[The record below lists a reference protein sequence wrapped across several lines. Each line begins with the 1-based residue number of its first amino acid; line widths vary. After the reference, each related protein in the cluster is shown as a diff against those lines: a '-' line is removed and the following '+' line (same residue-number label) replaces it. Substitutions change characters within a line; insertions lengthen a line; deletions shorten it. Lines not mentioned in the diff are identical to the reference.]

1 MVINPKNFWDRCGD
15 AGFVDHRT
23 RRSSAIA
30 SGWCPS
36 WRSQLLHPSW
46 WGSRVFRVS
55 KSCLHTAGSHWKTEA
70 QIATCWNWRYFQREK
85 MDLTAGVW
93 CFFHALFFF
102 PLWKLNLPKSHGSCC
117 TDPRAWCEIIRGST
131 IFVTVD
137 WLDWSCHD
145 EIEHVLNKTRS
156 FAADMGVSENSVPL
170 FTQWFCWSLSL
181 LNGYFIGNIPY
192 FQTNPYWRMDFLIC
206 KFWWFGDDPTC
217 VHAYAIPLFRRCSC
231 NLHMRVGWVQHGPTF
246 YHVQSNYTGHFV
258 QNTSQTEGVGLFT
271 PTKIESVHS
280 RIPDVHWMFTYVQG
294 HARIPMMST

>member
-70 QIATCWNWRYFQREK
+70 QIATCWNWRYFQREN

-93 CFFHALFFF
+93 CFFHALFFC
-102 PLWKLNLPKSHGSCC
+102 PLWKLNLPFAGKNAMVLVAPIPGLDVKS
-117 TDPRAWCEIIRGST
+117 EET

-145 EIEHVLNKTRS
+145 FWARPDKTRS
-156 FAADMGVSENSVPL
+156 FAADMGVSENVVYPFL
-170 FTQWFCWSLSL
+170 P
-181 LNGYFIGNIPY
+181 NGFADHYPY
-192 FQTNPYWRMDFLIC
+192 
-206 KFWWFGDDPTC
+206 
-217 VHAYAIPLFRRCSC
+217 
-231 NLHMRVGWVQHGPTF
+231 
-246 YHVQSNYTGHFV
+246 
-258 QNTSQTEGVGLFT
+258 
-271 PTKIESVHS
+271 
-280 RIPDVHWMFTYVQG
+280 
-294 HARIPMMST
+294 